1 VEGSSLKLANL
12 KKKILKASKTKILEE
27 NQLRTTFNKCKKKA
41 ISKKKKMKIKHKTK
55 KIKKR
60 CIKR

>member
-41 ISKKKKMKIKHKTK
+41 ISKKK
-55 KIKKR
+55 R
-60 CIKR
+60 